1 MENDCR
7 FSGQMVSLLPSIQVG
22 VACLQQIQVLQ
33 KARELREP

>member
-22 VACLQQIQVLQ
+22 VAYLQQIQ
-33 KARELREP
+33 KAWELREP